1 MFKKNKKN
9 SKNEELKV
17 EEIKVADLKE
27 KEEKQD
33 LVKVE
38 KKKKEKKKL
47 KITKEGF
54 LSFLT
59 KIALLIA
66 SACLSSSRFLKPT
79 YLVSVPKSRSAC
91 SIPAA
96 ASSQVC
102 GQINVNLYAR
112 ACGSSSEF

>member
-9 SKNEELKV
+9 SNNEELKVEEIKV

-47 KITKEGF
+47 KITKDGF
-54 LSFLT
+54 LSFIT

-66 SACLSSSRFLKPT
+66 LCVLLFLF
-79 YLVSVPKSRSAC
+79 
-91 SIPAA
+91 IAA
-96 ASSQVC
+96 ISHTAHFW
-102 GQINVNLYAR
+102 NAAVNMYHEGLHY
-112 ACGSSSEF
+112 EKDT